1 MLMLV
6 SSWRL
11 GCRQRAAAATHHWTC
26 VLKPNIQF
34 AFEYMQPGF
43 VLVVM
48 PPAAGVMHAVRQG
61 YLKNMYFGIAQDAA
75 ATHLLEVCTPKDAAR
90 AFSTGYHNIAACAGL
105 CLCTQ
110 AVGQLCQC
118 EASHACS
125 QGSSPAVV
133 PPATIYLHA
142 QALSAFPA
150 GCNTTHLQHV
160 VLCTC
165 SFYC

>member
-1 MLMLV
+1 MLLQAVVPPGVLGTSML
-6 SSWRL
+6 L
-11 GCRQRAAAATHHWTC
+11 QATLRSCKLPPCNQSLHAHAGIILEAGLPPAGSC
-26 VLKPNIQF
+26 GKPPLDLCPQTKH

-90 AFSTGYHNIAACAGL
+90 AFSTGHHNIAACAGL
-105 CLCTQ
+105 GLCTQ

-125 QGSSPAVV
+125 
-133 PPATIYLHA
+133 
-142 QALSAFPA
+142 
-150 GCNTTHLQHV
+150 
-160 VLCTC
+160 
-165 SFYC
+165 